1 MLKRAL
7 LAVMLLA
14 GLVMV
19 SAPASAYVALV
30 LCPDGFTYNGSN
42 SPSIEVTVSDTFLL
56 QWVIASDDTFC
67 AAGIDVSISFDPSL
81 EVVNLDYFSSGQ
93 PVDDNPNDFGW
104 DGFIRTDNGNNTTG
118 RVNYQNSMSLG
129 SSVTLGAGQYLIGW
143 LEFHCEG
150 AGTDT
155 KDVYGSLL
163 PGSGPGNL
171 IDTYVG
177 CAVTQNEEVIP
188 EPATLLLLG
197 SGLVFGG
204 FAYRRRR

>member
-42 SPSIEVTVSDTFLL
+42 SPSIEVTVGETFAL
-56 QWVIASDDTFC
+56 QWVIASDDTFVTS
-67 AAGIDVSISFDPSL
+67 GIDITLGFDPAL
-81 EVVNLDYFSSGQ
+81 ETANGA
-93 PVDDNPNDFGW
+93 VDDSSTDFAW
-104 DGFIRTDNGNNTTG
+104 NGFMSTNTYNNTTG
-118 RVNYQNSMSLG
+118 VVTYQKSMNIG
-129 SSVTLGAGQYLIGW
+129 NTLTKGAGQYLIGW
-143 LEFHCEG
+143 IEFTCED
-150 AGTDT
+150 AGTET
-155 KDVYGSLL
+155 KTVHGTLI
-163 PGSGPGNL
+163 PAGMGNL
-171 IDTYVG
+171 LTAYVG
-177 CAVTQNEEVIP
+177 CEVTQVIP